1 MVNLFAWLLAAAW
14 PLAKKVLVSLGI
26 GWATYGGLTLIA
38 DQIKAEVIASWGGL
52 GQAAMQILTLGGIPQ
67 ALGILLGALTAAAT
81 MTAVNRLTK
90 VNS

>member
-1 MVNLFAWLLAAAW
+1 MANIFVWLLAAVW

-26 GWATYGGLTLIA
+26 GWATYGGLSLIA
-38 DQIKAEVIASWGGL
+38 GQIKTEVIAAWGGL
-52 GQAAMQILTLGGIPQ
+52 GQASLQILTLAGVPQ